1 MKKPKEALL
10 FRFSVLLDTEGK
22 IVIEEDNIDPEL
34 FEEAMDDW
42 NPDYPNT
49 AMIVAMIKMLT
60 AAAIELQK
68 DINKTLHLSWV

>member
-10 FRFSVLLDTEGK
+10 FRFSVFLNAEGK

-60 AAAIELQK
+60 AAAVELQK
-68 DINKTLHLSWV
+68 DINKTIH

>member
-1 MKKPKEALL
+1 MTKKPKEALL
-10 FRFSVLLDTEGK
+10 FRFSVLLNAEGK

-68 DINKTLHLSWV
+68 DINKTIH

>member
-1 MKKPKEALL
+1 MMKKPKEALL
-10 FRFSVLLDTEGK
+10 FRFSVLLNAEGR

-60 AAAIELQK
+60 AAAIELQR
-68 DINKTLHLSWV
+68 DINKTIH

>member
-1 MKKPKEALL
+1 MTSKNKEALL
-10 FRFSVLLDTEGK
+10 FRFSVLLDAEGK

-68 DINKTLHLSWV
+68 DINKTIH

>member
-1 MKKPKEALL
+1 MMKKPKEALL
-10 FRFSVLLDTEGK
+10 FRFSVLLNAEGRV
-22 IVIEEDNIDPEL
+22 VIEEDNIDPEL

-68 DINKTLHLSWV
+68 DINKTIH

>member
-1 MKKPKEALL
+1 MSKNKEALL
-10 FRFSVLLDTEGK
+10 FRFSVLLNAEGRV
-22 IVIEEDNIDPEL
+22 VIEEDNIDPEL

-68 DINKTLHLSWV
+68 DINKTIH

>member
-1 MKKPKEALL
+1 MKNPKEALL

-68 DINKTLHLSWV
+68 DINKTIH

>member
-10 FRFSVLLDTEGK
+10 FRFSVLLDTECK

-68 DINKTLHLSWV
+68 DINKTIH

>member
-1 MKKPKEALL
+1 MKKKSKEALL
-10 FRFSVLLDTEGK
+10 FRFSVLLNAEGK

-60 AAAIELQK
+60 AAAIELQR
-68 DINKTLHLSWV
+68 DINKTIH

>member
-1 MKKPKEALL
+1 MKKKSKEALL
-10 FRFSVLLDTEGK
+10 FRISVLLNAEGR

-68 DINKTLHLSWV
+68 DINKTIH

>member
-1 MKKPKEALL
+1 MKKKAKEALL
-10 FRFSVLLDTEGK
+10 FRFSVLLNTEGR

-68 DINKTLHLSWV
+68 DINKTIH

>member
-10 FRFSVLLDTEGK
+10 FRFSVLLDAEGR

-60 AAAIELQK
+60 AAAIELQR
-68 DINKTLHLSWV
+68 DINKTIH

>member
-1 MKKPKEALL
+1 MKKKSKEALL
-10 FRFSVLLDTEGK
+10 FRFSVLLNAEGR

-42 NPDYPNT
+42 NPDYSNT

-60 AAAIELQK
+60 AAAIELQR
-68 DINKTLHLSWV
+68 DINKTIH

>member
-1 MKKPKEALL
+1 MMKKPKEALL
-10 FRFSVLLDTEGK
+10 FRFSVLLNAEGR

-49 AMIVAMIKMLT
+49 AMIVSMIKMLT
-60 AAAIELQK
+60 AAAIELQR
-68 DINKTLHLSWV
+68 DINKTIH

>member
-1 MKKPKEALL
+1 MMKKPKEALL
-10 FRFSVLLDTEGK
+10 FRFSVLLDAEGK

-68 DINKTLHLSWV
+68 DINKTIH

>member
-10 FRFSVLLDTEGK
+10 FRFSVLLNAEGK

-68 DINKTLHLSWV
+68 DINKTIH

>member
-34 FEEAMDDW
+34 FEEAMDNW
-42 NPDYPNT
+42 NPEYQNT

-68 DINKTLHLSWV
+68 DINKTIH

>member
-10 FRFSVLLDTEGK
+10 FRFSVLLNAEGK

-68 DINKTLHLSWV
+68 DINKTVH

>member
-10 FRFSVLLDTEGK
+10 YTFSVLVDAEGK

-68 DINKTLHLSWV
+68 DINKTIH

>member
-1 MKKPKEALL
+1 MMKKPKEALL
-10 FRFSVLLDTEGK
+10 FRFSVLLNAEGK

-68 DINKTLHLSWV
+68 DINKTIH

>member
-10 FRFSVLLDTEGK
+10 FRFSVLLDAEGK

-34 FEEAMDDW
+34 FEEAMDNW
-42 NPDYPNT
+42 NPEYLNT

-68 DINKTLHLSWV
+68 DINKTIH

>member
-1 MKKPKEALL
+1 MMKKPKEALL
-10 FRFSVLLDTEGK
+10 FRFSVLLDAEGK

-34 FEEAMDDW
+34 FEEAMDNW
-42 NPDYPNT
+42 NPEYPNT

-68 DINKTLHLSWV
+68 DINKTIH

>member
-22 IVIEEDNIDPEL
+22 IVIEEDNIDPKL

-68 DINKTLHLSWV
+68 DINKTIH

>member
-1 MKKPKEALL
+1 MMKKPKEALL
-10 FRFSVLLDTEGK
+10 FRFSVLLDAEGK
-22 IVIEEDNIDPEL
+22 IVIEEANIDPEL

-68 DINKTLHLSWV
+68 DINKTIH

>member
-10 FRFSVLLDTEGK
+10 FRFSVLLDAEGK
-22 IVIEEDNIDPEL
+22 IVIEEDNIAPEL

-68 DINKTLHLSWV
+68 DINKTIH

>member
-1 MKKPKEALL
+1 MKKPKEALR
-10 FRFSVLLDTEGK
+10 FRVSVLLDAEGK
-22 IVIEEDNIDPEL
+22 IGIEEDNIDPEL

-68 DINKTLHLSWV
+68 DINKTIH

>member
-10 FRFSVLLDTEGK
+10 FRFSVLLDAECK

-68 DINKTLHLSWV
+68 DINKTIH

>member
-1 MKKPKEALL
+1 
-10 FRFSVLLDTEGK
+10 
-22 IVIEEDNIDPEL
+22 
-34 FEEAMDDW
+34 MDDW

-68 DINKTLHLSWV
+68 DINKTIH

>member
-1 MKKPKEALL
+1 MKKKSKEALL
-10 FRFSVLLDTEGK
+10 FRFSVLLNAEGRV
-22 IVIEEDNIDPEL
+22 VIEEDNIDPEL

-42 NPDYPNT
+42 NPEYPNT

-68 DINKTLHLSWV
+68 DINKTIH

>member
-10 FRFSVLLDTEGK
+10 FRFSVLLDAEGK

-68 DINKTLHLSWV
+68 DINKTVH

>member
-1 MKKPKEALL
+1 MKKKSKEALL
-10 FRFSVLLDTEGK
+10 FRFSVLLDAEGK

-60 AAAIELQK
+60 AAAFELQR
-68 DINKTLHLSWV
+68 DINKTIH

>member
-10 FRFSVLLDTEGK
+10 FRFSVLLDAEGK
-22 IVIEEDNIDPEL
+22 VVIEEDNIDPEL

-68 DINKTLHLSWV
+68 DINKTIH

>member
-1 MKKPKEALL
+1 MTKPKEALL
-10 FRFSVLLDTEGK
+10 FRFSVLLDAEGK

-68 DINKTLHLSWV
+68 DINKTIH

>member
-1 MKKPKEALL
+1 MKKKSKEALL
-10 FRFSVLLDTEGK
+10 FRFSVLLNAEGRV
-22 IVIEEDNIDPEL
+22 VIEEDNIDPEL

-68 DINKTLHLSWV
+68 DINKTIH